1 MKHLTPNKPVE
12 QWLLVPGLIGFVYY
26 ALLTGFHGLNPFDVD
41 WLLPFWRG
49 SIDSAQHYLGWE
61 FFRQAPLLQWPP
73 GKSPNLGPTGG
84 SGVALTDS
92 LPLFAF
98 IFKPL
103 TFWFSQP
110 FQYFGIWV
118 LTCFVLQAVFA
129 WKLLTIWI
137 KQWEHV
143 VLGTYFFCFSPI
155 FIDRMTVHLAL
166 AGHWVILAGLFLLF
180 SPKSTFKHWL
190 VLASIAM
197 LVQPYLAI
205 ICAALFLAWV
215 LIALLE
221 TRAVVQFAQKL
232 CIFIGVLFASGWS
245 SGLFIFG
252 LGSAKAAGFGTYSA
266 NALAWVDPGFTWYEK
281 ALWSRYVPDHWQNT
295 GQYEGMNYLGSGV
308 LLLAIF
314 ALGYQLFKGTWKTRA
329 VQVAIVLSLVAVFG
343 RSGSPQ
349 SELVFLLGVLSAVVF
364 LVLSKHFSQNKSTT
378 VIYVLLFTSLILIAF
393 TYQIFIGNFLIADF
407 IIPESI
413 NNLLSVVRTSGRMLW
428 PITYLLIGSLI
439 VLTSQNLRRIYA
451 SGLIAL
457 VLCVQVYE
465 SAEAVGV
472 TKSMF
477 TRSGPTEILVSPLWE
492 TLGKK
497 YQNIAIVLPNDDPI
511 LYPTNPDFAAPE
523 GSFLWREIGEFAV
536 RHKMQLNSFY
546 FSRVPT
552 KQMESD
558 SKILKWSIE
567 GESLDSD
574 TLYVF
579 IDSALWNFSKAH
591 HLQHNLLGILDNV
604 PILGP
609 GLLPCTKCD
618 MSGFT
623 DFGK

>member
-12 QWLLVPGLIGFVYY
+12 QWLLVPGLIGFIYY
-26 ALLTGFHGLNPFDVD
+26 ALLTRFHGLNPFDVD

-61 FFRQAPLLQWPP
+61 FFRQAPLSQWPP
-73 GKSPNLGPTGG
+73 GKSPNLGPMGG

-118 LTCFVLQAVFA
+118 LTCFVLQALFA

-155 FIDRMTVHLAL
+155 FINRMTVHLAL

-190 VLASIAM
+190 VLASVAM

-221 TRAVVQFAQKL
+221 TRAVFQFAQKL
-232 CIFIGVLFASGWS
+232 CIFIGVLFASGWA

-329 VQVAIVLSLVAVFG
+329 VQVAIVISLVAVFG

-349 SELVFLLGVLSAVVF
+349 SELVFLLGVLSAVVYS
-364 LVLSKHFSQNKSTT
+364 VLSRHFLKNGRTT

-393 TYQIFIGNFLIADF
+393 TYQIFIGDFLIADF

-413 NNLLSVVRTSGRMLW
+413 NNPLSVVRTSGRMLW

-439 VLTSQNLRRIYA
+439 VLTSRNLRRIYA

-457 VLCVQVYE
+457 VLCVQIYE
-465 SAEAVGV
+465 SVEAVGV
-472 TKSMF
+472 TKSLF
-477 TRSGPTEILVSPLWE
+477 SRSGPTEILVSPLWE
-492 TLGKK
+492 TLAKK
-497 YQNIAIVLPNDDPI
+497 YQNIAIVLPNDGPI

-536 RHKMQLNSFY
+536 KHRMKLNSFY
-546 FSRVPT
+546 FSREPAMQNKSEAKVLVAT
-552 KQMESD
+552 INSG
-558 SKILKWSIE
+558 SYR
-567 GESLDSD
+567 SD
-574 TLYVF
+574 TLYIF
-579 IDSALWNFSKAH
+579 IDTQMWELAK
-591 HLQHNLLGILDNV
+591 QKLGSSSTLRILDSV
-604 PILGP
+604 PIVAP
-609 GLLPCTKCD
+609 A
-618 MSGFT
+618 GF
-623 DFGK
+623 

>member
-1 MKHLTPNKPVE
+1 MKRIIPNKPVD

-26 ALLTGFHGLNPFDVD
+26 ASLTRFHGLNPFDVD
-41 WLLPFWRG
+41 WMLPFWRG

-73 GKSPNLGPTGG
+73 GKSPNLGPMGG

-92 LPLFAF
+92 LPFFAF

-129 WKLLTIWI
+129 WKLLTIWV

-143 VLGTYFFCFSPI
+143 VLGMYFFCFAPI

-166 AGHWVILAGLFLLF
+166 AGHWVILAGLYLLF

-190 VLASIAM
+190 VLAVVSM

-205 ICAALFLAWV
+205 ICAALFFAWM
-215 LIALLE
+215 LIEVVE
-221 TRAVVQFAQKL
+221 TRAIFQFVQKM
-232 CIFIGVLFASGWS
+232 CIFIGVLFMSGWS

-252 LGSAKAAGFGTYSA
+252 LGSAQAAGFGTYSA
-266 NALAWVDPGFTWYEK
+266 NVLTWVDPGFPWYEK
-281 ALWSRYVPDHWQNT
+281 ALWSRYVPDQWQNA

-308 LLLAIF
+308 LLLAF
-314 ALGYQLFKGTWKTRA
+314 VALGHQLIKGTWKSRGA
-329 VQVAIVLSLVAVFG
+329 QVVIILSFVAAFG
-343 RSGSPQ
+343 RSGSTQ
-349 SELVFLLGVLSAVVF
+349 RDLVFLLGVLSAVVF
-364 LVLSKHFSQNKSTT
+364 SALSKQFSLNKSTT

-393 TYQIFIGNFLIADF
+393 TYQIFIGDFLIANF
-407 IIPESI
+407 TIPDSI

-428 PITYLLIGSLI
+428 PITYLLIGFLI
-439 VLTSQNLRRIYA
+439 VFTSQNFWRVYA

-465 SAEAVGV
+465 SAEATAV
-472 TKSMF
+472 TGSMF
-477 TRSGPTEILVSPLWE
+477 FRAGPEDYLKSPVWDVIGNE
-492 TLGKK
+492 
-497 YQNIAIVLPNDDPI
+497 YENISIVLPNEGPI

-523 GSFLWREIGEFAV
+523 GSFLWREIGVFAV
-536 RHKMQLNSFY
+536 KHHMKLNSFY
-546 FSRVPT
+546 FSREPT
-552 KQMESD
+552 SQNKSD
-558 SKILKWSIE
+558 ARAIAEIVGRGDYREDTAYIFVDSEMWDLAKRNRVNEDLV
-567 GESLDSD
+567 GVLD
-574 TLYVF
+574 
-579 IDSALWNFSKAH
+579 
-591 HLQHNLLGILDNV
+591 GV
-604 PILGP
+604 PIVAPRLG
-609 GLLPCTKCD
+609 GCTTCD
-618 MSGFT
+618 LSGFERT
-623 DFGK
+623 D

>member
-12 QWLLVPGLIGFVYY
+12 QWLLVPGLIGFIYY
-26 ALLTGFHGLNPFDVD
+26 ALLTRFHGLNPFDVD

-73 GKSPNLGPTGG
+73 GKSPNLGPMGG

-118 LTCFVLQAVFA
+118 LACFVLQSVFA

-155 FIDRMTVHLAL
+155 FINRMTVHLAL
-166 AGHWVILAGLFLLF
+166 AGHWIILAGLYLLF
-180 SPKSTFKHWL
+180 NSKSTFKHWL
-190 VLASIAM
+190 VLASVAM

-221 TRAVVQFAQKL
+221 TRAVFQFAQKFS
-232 CIFIGVLFASGWS
+232 IFIGVLFASGWA

-252 LGSAKAAGFGTYSA
+252 IGSAKAEGFGIYSA
-266 NALAWVDPGFTWYEK
+266 NVLAWVDPGFTWYEK
-281 ALWSRYVPDHWQNT
+281 ALWSRYVPEGWKNS

-329 VQVAIVLSLVAVFG
+329 VQVAIVLSFVAVFG
-343 RSGSPQ
+343 RSGSTQ
-349 SELVFLLGVLSAVVF
+349 SELVFLLGVLGAVVYS
-364 LVLSKHFSQNKSTT
+364 VLSKHFSQNRKAT
-378 VIYVLLFTSLILIAF
+378 VIYVLLFASFIMIAF
-393 TYQIFIGNFLIADF
+393 TYQIFIGNFLVIN
-407 IIPESI
+407 ITIPESM

-439 VLTSQNLRRIYA
+439 VLTSRNLRRIYA

-457 VLCVQVYE
+457 VLCIQVYE
-465 SAEAVGV
+465 SFEAVGV
-472 TKSMF
+472 TKSLF

-492 TLGKK
+492 TLGEK
-497 YQNIAIVLPNDDPI
+497 YQNIAIVLPNDGPM
-511 LYPTNPDFAAPE
+511 LYPTNPDFAAP
-523 GSFLWREIGEFAV
+523 
-536 RHKMQLNSFY
+536 
-546 FSRVPT
+546 
-552 KQMESD
+552 
-558 SKILKWSIE
+558 
-567 GESLDSD
+567 
-574 TLYVF
+574 
-579 IDSALWNFSKAH
+579 
-591 HLQHNLLGILDNV
+591 
-604 PILGP
+604 
-609 GLLPCTKCD
+609 
-618 MSGFT
+618 
-623 DFGK
+623 

>member
-12 QWLLVPGLIGFVYY
+12 QWLLVPGLIGFIYY
-26 ALLTGFHGLNPFDVD
+26 ALLTRFHGLNPFDVD

-73 GKSPNLGPTGG
+73 GKSPNLGPMGG

-118 LTCFVLQAVFA
+118 LACFVLQSVFA

-155 FIDRMTVHLAL
+155 FINRMTVHLAL
-166 AGHWVILAGLFLLF
+166 AGHWIILAGLYLLF
-180 SPKSTFKHWL
+180 NSKSTFKHWL
-190 VLASIAM
+190 VLASISM

-221 TRAVVQFAQKL
+221 TRAVFQFAQKL
-232 CIFIGVLFASGWS
+232 CIFIGVLFASGWA

-252 LGSAKAAGFGTYSA
+252 LGSAKAEGFGIYSA
-266 NALAWVDPGFTWYEK
+266 NVLAWVDPGFTWYEK
-281 ALWSRYVPDHWQNT
+281 ALWSRYVPDQWQNS

-308 LLLAIF
+308 LLLAIV
-314 ALGYQLFKGTWKTRA
+314 ALGYQLFKGTRKTRA
-329 VQVAIVLSLVAVFG
+329 VQVAIVLTFVAVFG
-343 RSGSPQ
+343 RSGSTQ
-349 SELVFLLGVLSAVVF
+349 SGLVSLLGVLSAVVY
-364 LVLSKHFSQNKSTT
+364 LELSRYFSQNRKAT
-378 VIYVLLFTSLILIAF
+378 VIYVLLFASFMMIAF
-393 TYQIFIGNFLIADF
+393 TYQIFVGDFLVIN
-407 IIPESI
+407 ITIPESM

-439 VLTSQNLRRIYA
+439 VLTSRNLRRIYA

-457 VLCVQVYE
+457 VLCIQVYE
-465 SAEAVGV
+465 SFEAVGV
-472 TKSMF
+472 TMSLF

-492 TLGKK
+492 TLGEK
-497 YQNIAIVLPNDDPI
+497 YQNIAIVLPNDGPM

-536 RHKMQLNSFY
+536 KYRMKLNSFY
-546 FSRVPT
+546 FSREPT
-552 KQMESD
+552 MQNESEAKVL
-558 SKILKWSIE
+558 STTINS
-567 GESLDSD
+567 GSYRSD
-574 TLYVF
+574 TLYIF
-579 IDSALWNFSKAH
+579 IDSQMWELAK
-591 HLQHNLLGILDNV
+591 QRLGSLSTLRILDSV
-604 PILGP
+604 PIVAP
-609 GLLPCTKCD
+609 A
-618 MSGFT
+618 GF
-623 DFGK
+623 

>member
-12 QWLLVPGLIGFVYY
+12 QWLLVPGLIGFIYY
-26 ALLTGFHGLNPFDVD
+26 ALLTRFHGLNPFDVD

-73 GKSPNLGPTGG
+73 GKSPNLGPMGG

-118 LTCFVLQAVFA
+118 LACFVLQSVFA

-155 FIDRMTVHLAL
+155 FINRMTVHLAL
-166 AGHWVILAGLFLLF
+166 AGHWIILAGLYLLF
-180 SPKSTFKHWL
+180 NSKSTFKHWL
-190 VLASIAM
+190 VLASISM

-221 TRAVVQFAQKL
+221 TRAVLQFVQKFS
-232 CIFIGVLFASGWS
+232 IFIGVLFASGWA

-252 LGSAKAAGFGTYSA
+252 LGSAKAEGFGIYSA

-281 ALWSRYVPDHWQNT
+281 ALWSRYVPEGWKNS

-329 VQVAIVLSLVAVFG
+329 VQVAIILSFVAVFG
-343 RSGSPQ
+343 RSGSTQ
-349 SELVFLLGVLSAVVF
+349 SELVFLLGVLSAVVYLELIRHF
-364 LVLSKHFSQNKSTT
+364 LQNRKAT
-378 VIYVLLFTSLILIAF
+378 VIYVLLFASFMMIAF
-393 TYQIFIGNFLIADF
+393 TYQIFIGNFLVIN
-407 IIPESI
+407 ITIPESM

-439 VLTSQNLRRIYA
+439 VLTSRNLRRIYA

-457 VLCVQVYE
+457 VLCIQVYE
-465 SAEAVGV
+465 SFEAVGV
-472 TKSMF
+472 TKSLF

-492 TLGKK
+492 TLGEK
-497 YQNIAIVLPNDDPI
+497 YQNIAIVLPNDGPM

-536 RHKMQLNSFY
+536 KYRMKLNSFY
-546 FSRVPT
+546 FSREPT
-552 KQMESD
+552 MQNESEAKVL
-558 SKILKWSIE
+558 STTINS
-567 GESLDSD
+567 GSYRSD
-574 TLYVF
+574 TLYIF
-579 IDSALWNFSKAH
+579 IDSQMWELAK
-591 HLQHNLLGILDNV
+591 QRLGSLSTLRILDSV
-604 PILGP
+604 PIVAP
-609 GLLPCTKCD
+609 A
-618 MSGFT
+618 GF
-623 DFGK
+623 

>member
-12 QWLLVPGLIGFVYY
+12 QWLLVPGLIGFIYY
-26 ALLTGFHGLNPFDVD
+26 ALLTRFHGLNPFDVN

-73 GKSPNLGPTGG
+73 GKSPNLGPMGG

-190 VLASIAM
+190 VLASVAM

-205 ICAALFLAWV
+205 ICAALFMAWV
-215 LIALLE
+215 LIALFE
-221 TRAVVQFAQKL
+221 TRAVFQFTQKL
-232 CIFIGVLFASGWS
+232 CIFIGVLFASGWA

-252 LGSAKAAGFGTYSA
+252 IGSAKAAGFGTYSA

-281 ALWSRYVPDHWQNT
+281 ALWSRYVPEGWKNS

-349 SELVFLLGVLSAVVF
+349 SELVFLLGVLSAVVYS
-364 LVLSKHFSQNKSTT
+364 VLSRHFLKNGRTT

-393 TYQIFIGNFLIADF
+393 TYQIFIGDFLIADF

-413 NNLLSVVRTSGRMLW
+413 NNPLSVVRTSGRMLW

-439 VLTSQNLRRIYA
+439 VLTSQNFRRIYA

-457 VLCVQVYE
+457 VLCVQIYE
-465 SAEAVGV
+465 SVEAVGV
-472 TKSMF
+472 TKSLF

-492 TLGKK
+492 TLAKK
-497 YQNIAIVLPNDDPI
+497 YQNIAIVLPNDGPI

-536 RHKMQLNSFY
+536 KHRMKLNSFY
-546 FSRVPT
+546 FSREPAMQNKSEAKVLVAT
-552 KQMESD
+552 INSG
-558 SKILKWSIE
+558 SYR
-567 GESLDSD
+567 SD
-574 TLYVF
+574 TLYIF
-579 IDSALWNFSKAH
+579 IDTHMWELAK
-591 HLQHNLLGILDNV
+591 QKLGSSSTLRILDSV
-604 PILGP
+604 PIVAP
-609 GLLPCTKCD
+609 A
-618 MSGFT
+618 GF
-623 DFGK
+623 